1 MSNAPS
7 LRRILGVLAGVLVS
21 LTALAAC
28 GSADADEN
36 GPLRIL
42 ASSTP
47 HAEILKQVQDSGLLE
62 DVELEISEISGDID
76 ANQLLEA
83 GDIDANFFQHDP
95 YLQDWLAEHN
105 TDDLVNVAAVHVE
118 PLGIYS
124 ENVTS
129 LDDVPN
135 GATVALSNNLPNFAR
150 GLFLLQDAGL
160 ITLDVQPTDEGLD
173 FSQVTEANITE
184 NPKQLSFVQI
194 DPAQLP
200 NTLQDGQIDVSVI
213 NGNYALEAGLS
224 PADDALELEP
234 AEDNPY
240 ANTLTVKKELQDDPR
255 VQALAEALESPEIAK
270 WIDEQYA
277 GSVIPVHGK

>member
-1 MSNAPS
+1 MTNALS
-7 LRRILGVLAGVLVS
+7 IRRLLAVIVGVLASVSVLS
-21 LTALAAC
+21 AC
-28 GSADADEN
+28 GSADADES

-42 ASSTP
+42 ASATP
-47 HAEILKQVQDSGLLE
+47 HAEILKQAQKAGLLD

-76 ANQLLEA
+76 PNQLLEA

-95 YLQDWLAEHN
+95 YLQDWLAQN
-105 TDDLVNVAAVHVE
+105 NADDLVNVASVHVE

-124 ENVTS
+124 EKVTS
-129 LDDVPN
+129 LDEVPD

-160 ITLDVQPTDEGLD
+160 ITLDVQPTDKDLD
-173 FSQVTEANITE
+173 FSQVTEANITD

-224 PADDALELEP
+224 PADDALALEP
-234 AEDNPY
+234 AEGNPY
-240 ANTLTVKKELQDDPR
+240 ANTLTVKKDLKDDPR
-255 VQALAEALESPEIAK
+255 VKALAKALESPELAA
-270 WIDEQYA
+270 WIDEQYD
-277 GSVIPVHGK
+277 GSVIPVNGK